1 MTDDDATDIDA
12 PNTHVTTGRHRRRA
26 KLVGTSMR
34 AGTRTVT
41 AKLRGTFADADR
53 KAELQSQ
60 AMIRSAEDAAATL
73 GNMKGAIMKLG
84 QMASFVAQAL
94 PDEIRGPL
102 QALQQ
107 DAPPMTWAL
116 AESQLRHELG
126 PDWTTRFAEFDT
138 EPTAAASIGQVHR
151 AVLPDGTDVAV
162 KIQYPGV
169 DAAIMADMDNASVL
183 KVLLG
188 RIIPGIDLDSFI
200 EEYRARIGEE
210 VDYRV
215 EAANTREFA
224 RLFADDPIV
233 TIPDVFDEVS
243 SRRVITTEW
252 IDGERFDAKWEA
264 PKPER
269 DRIGTEL
276 YRFVQTCIARHGVFN
291 GDPHPGN
298 YIFCDDGRIAFLDFG
313 CVKRL
318 SPETIAH
325 ERKMIGTAL
334 YGDAASLKQALVEG
348 GVVAQD
354 DTTDPERIMW
364 YLRPFFGESLEDADY
379 TFTVEGRYDL
389 MLRIISTEDQYIA
402 MRETVRLPPENF
414 FLLRVNAGL
423 GAILSRLE
431 TTANFHR
438 MRNEIW
444 DLDPTGT

>member
-1 MTDDDATDIDA
+1 MAHDDPPATEP
-12 PNTHVTTGRHRRRA
+12 PNPHVTTGRHRRRA
-26 KLVGTSMR
+26 RLVGTSVR

-41 AKLRGTFADADR
+41 AKLRGAFADPEK

-94 PDEIRGPL
+94 PEEIRGPL
-102 QALQQ
+102 SALQQ

-126 PDWTTRFAEFDT
+126 PDWTSRFAEFDT

-151 AVLPDGTDVAV
+151 ATLPDGTDVAV

-169 DAAIMADMDNASVL
+169 DAAIMADMENASVL
-183 KVLLG
+183 KLLLG
-188 RIIPGIDLDSFI
+188 RIIPGIDLDAFI
-200 EEYRARIGEE
+200 EEYKSRIGEE
-210 VDYRV
+210 VDYRI
-215 EAANTREFA
+215 EAENTREFA
-224 RLFADDPIV
+224 ALFAGDPVV
-233 TIPDVFDEVS
+233 TIPRVFDEVS

-252 IDGERFDAKWEA
+252 VEGERFEAKWDA
-264 PKPER
+264 PKDER
-269 DRIGTEL
+269 DRIGAAL
-276 YRFVQTCIARHGVFN
+276 YRFVHTCIARHGVFN

-298 YIFCDDGRIAFLDFG
+298 YVFLDDGRIAFLDFG

-318 SPETIAH
+318 SPETMVY
-325 ERKMIGTAL
+325 ERRMIENAL
-334 YGDAASLKQALVEG
+334 YGTPESLKQALVEG
-348 GVVAQD
+348 GVVAPD

-364 YLRPFFGESLEDADY
+364 YLRPFFGESLTDEDY
-379 TFTVEGRYDL
+379 TYTVEGRYDL
-389 MLRIISTEDQYIA
+389 MLRIISTDDQYIS
-402 MRETVRLPPENF
+402 MREVVRLPPENF

-423 GAILSRLE
+423 GAILSKLE

-438 MRNEIW
+438 LRNEIW
-444 DLDPTGT
+444 QFDPNGA